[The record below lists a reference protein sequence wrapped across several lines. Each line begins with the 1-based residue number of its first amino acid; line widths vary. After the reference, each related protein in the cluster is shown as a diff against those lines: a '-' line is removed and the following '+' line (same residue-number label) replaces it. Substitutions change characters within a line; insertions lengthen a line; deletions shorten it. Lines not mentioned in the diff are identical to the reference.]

1 MCMQLKKRSE
11 GDRKGPTTGNSSSG
25 TDYKSS
31 ISVELSR
38 VDSRFKSNSNNFDIM
53 SENTRQQHQTHDP
66 LTGNTPLCHRD
77 QRGLNVT
84 QKIDFKVKKLFTTG
98 KHLNNFSFE
107 QFFFAN
113 DTSPTYQQF

>member
-38 VDSRFKSNSNNFDIM
+38 VDSRFKSNSNNFDIK
-53 SENTRQQHQTHDP
+53 SEILASSIKPMTLSLEIHHSAIATRE
-66 LTGNTPLCHRD
+66 
-77 QRGLNVT
+77 V
-84 QKIDFKVKKLFTTG
+84 
-98 KHLNNFSFE
+98 
-107 QFFFAN
+107 
-113 DTSPTYQQF
+113 